1 MSALMVVNFVG
12 LAVAAVLA
20 LARVLR
26 RGSLADRAL
35 GLDVFVTVVAAGVV
49 LGSVRAD
56 STVFLPIVVVAALL
70 AFVATV
76 TVARFIEER
85 GA

>member
-1 MSALMVVNFVG
+1 MSILMIVNFVG

-26 RGSLADRAL
+26 RGSLADRTL
-35 GLDVFVTVVAAGVV
+35 GLDVFITVVAAGVV
-49 LGSVRAD
+49 LGSVSAD
-56 STVFLPIVVVAALL
+56 SAVFIPIVVVAALL

-76 TVARFIEER
+76 TVSRFIEER

>member
-35 GLDVFVTVVAAGVV
+35 GLDVFITVVAAGVV
-49 LGSVRAD
+49 LGSIRAD
-56 STVFLPIVVVAALL
+56 SAVFLPIVVVVALL

>member
-12 LAVAAVLA
+12 LAMAAVLA

-49 LGSVRAD
+49 LGSVRVD